1 MHTDI
6 VVGVNRCAPSL
17 PCLFSA
23 TKLDPE
29 DAIASTMKGLAQ
41 SIRTEARQCIDPRL
55 IFDPILCSHP
65 AVGSAEGIAL

>member
-6 VVGVNRCAPSL
+6 VVGVNHCAPSL

-41 SIRTEARQCIDPRL
+41 SIRTEVRKYIDPRL
-55 IFDPILCSHP
+55 ISHSILCSHP
-65 AVGSAEGIAL
+65 AVGSAEGITL